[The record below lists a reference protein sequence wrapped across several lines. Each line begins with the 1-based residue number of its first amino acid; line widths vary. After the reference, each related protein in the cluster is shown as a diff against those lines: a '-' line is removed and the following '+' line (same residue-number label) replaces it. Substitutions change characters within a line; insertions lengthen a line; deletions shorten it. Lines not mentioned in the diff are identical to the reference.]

1 MTRLL
6 LADDHPFILA
16 GLEAILRDTEFKV
29 VATLQDGDEV
39 LERLPSLRPDIV
51 VLDVNMPRQ
60 TGIDVL
66 RAMRSRGDR
75 RPVVLLTASLSDA
88 RLLEALQLGVQGIVL
103 KDGAQ
108 NQLLDCLKAVRQGE
122 KWIER
127 SLMQRALDVTVQGS
141 DPAPSLSKLT
151 SRERLLVSLIGKGL
165 RNRDIA
171 KEMSITEGTVKVSL
185 HRIYEKLGV
194 GNRTELALLAAD
206 ERRGSNQ

>member
-1 MTRLL
+1 MTKLL

-16 GLEAILRDTEFKV
+16 GLEAILRDTDFQV
-29 VATLQDGDEV
+29 VATLQDGEEV